1 VDAEEEN
8 QETVDAFFKSAQ
20 EDFNEKER
28 LKRAL
33 YASRKKSTAI
43 SSDSSVD
50 KVMPNDSSLAEPK
63 ASNISVLNNW

>member
-8 QETVDAFFKSAQ
+8 QDTVDAFFKSAK

-33 YASRKKSTAI
+33 YASRKKTTEI
-43 SSDSSVD
+43 SLDTNVD
-50 KVMPNDSSLAEPK
+50 NVINDNSIAEPK
-63 ASNISVLNNW
+63 APNISALNNW